1 MQLFAESRDQ
11 GIVYDK
17 KFGNW
22 TWFEIAILTD
32 NEPKAKDGIK
42 LAWVSHENRIKTT
55 EFGWVGIVEAQ
66 AFLESN
72 KLIN

>member
-1 MQLFAESRDQ
+1 MLQPLKADLIKRIHSMRLYAESRDQ
-11 GIVYDK
+11 GDVKDK

-22 TWFEIAILTD
+22 TWFEIAILTN

-55 EFGWVGIVEAQ
+55 EYGWV
-66 AFLESN
+66 
-72 KLIN
+72 